1 MWCRVFSGLIRTPI
15 FSARSSSS
23 LNGSAFNA
31 SIQSSEGTWGGS
43 ARAGPP
49 GAEVSGLLISSITLA
64 KPRGKQAGLIIER
77 SGRGVV
83 PNDVIGARD
92 LGREVELRLYH
103 PLNQLIRKP
112 SLQPQPF
119 ALGHWR
125 AGDHDHSIDVRLP
138 ARLVEERNVRIK
150 TGTRAPGG
158 IRIRDPLCAHERMQD
173 RFRLEPGGIILKDQ
187 VAQRRP
193 IKRLGRPENRGTE
206 RVAQRGLH
214 RRIVGEELMHATIRV
229 EMFRGRMLQ
238 QRTNEG

>member
-1 MWCRVFSGLIRTPI
+1 MWCRVFSGLMRTPI

-23 LNGSAFNA
+23 LNGSAFSS
-31 SIQSSEGTWGGS
+31 SIQSSEGTGGGS
-43 ARAGPP
+43 ARAAPP
-49 GAEVSGLLISSITLA
+49 GAEVSGMLISSITF

-92 LGREVELRLYH
+92 LGREVELRRYH

-173 RFRLEPGGIILKDQ
+173 RFQL
-187 VAQRRP
+187 
-193 IKRLGRPENRGTE
+193 
-206 RVAQRGLH
+206 
-214 RRIVGEELMHATIRV
+214 
-229 EMFRGRMLQ
+229 
-238 QRTNEG
+238 